1 MAVAAVAS
9 VAVAATDDVHAAAL
23 AVASLAAG
31 HQLVSVFEDLQCS
44 TRFIYDTIGRG
55 CGCERGCGAKGNGA
69 ETHTQTRTQRQRPA
83 RVACGV
89 FPYGSINL
97 HKTKRDAKRRSS

>member
-9 VAVAATDDVHAAAL
+9 VAVAATDDVHAAL

-44 TRFIYDTIGRG
+44 TRFIYDTIGRR
-55 CGCERGCGAKGNGA
+55 CERGCGPKGNGA
-69 ETHTQTRTQRQRPA
+69 ETHTHERT
-83 RVACGV
+83 
-89 FPYGSINL
+89 
-97 HKTKRDAKRRSS
+97 HTHRDNAQHESLAGCFLTVL

>member
-1 MAVAAVAS
+1 MAAA
-9 VAVAATDDVHAAAL
+9 AVAATDDVHAAL

-69 ETHTQTRTQRQRPA
+69 ETHTHERAHT
-83 RVACGV
+83 
-89 FPYGSINL
+89 
-97 HKTKRDAKRRSS
+97 HRDNAQHESLAGCFLTVL